1 MRLPDTPFVLLDDA
15 RAEGAAAARLFTAPL
30 ESVVARMPDE
40 VDALL
45 ATLDRWHD
53 EGAHV
58 AGWMAYEAGHVL
70 DRSGPKPDD
79 LPDGWPLAWFAR
91 FADCTRI
98 ASNDVRDWLPDPEGA
113 FIGEPRAT
121 ISFETYAAALERVL
135 EHIAAGDIYQA
146 NLTFP
151 AEVQIEGH
159 PLAAYARLRGQAG
172 AGYGGVVW
180 TGTHWL
186 LSLSPELFFSLR
198 EGQIVARPM
207 KGTARRGA
215 DVAAD
220 TAARDALTA
229 DPKQRAENLMIV
241 DLLRNDLSRVAE
253 PGSVAVPSLFRI
265 ETYPTIHQMVSD
277 VTARVAPDTR
287 PSALMRALFP
297 CGSITGAPKLSAMRI
312 IDAVEVAPRGA
323 YTGSIGFFAP
333 GGEAAFNV
341 AIRTLALR
349 DGASCATLGLGSGIV
364 ADSEPL
370 SEWQEC
376 LAKGEFVRVAAG
388 AEFDL
393 IETMGFDPA
402 EGIVRLEL
410 HLERLGA
417 SARTFGFAFDRHGVR
432 NMLQHATFRLRQPSR
447 VRLRLTARGSVS
459 VCADAMPVSPAG
471 PVTVATAPLP
481 VDSADIRL
489 CHKTSDRGFYDDARA
504 ASGAFEV
511 LFTDREGYL
520 TEGSFTCLFV
530 ERDGRL
536 LTPPLAR
543 GLLPGVLRRALIE
556 EGRAVEADLTPA
568 DLTGGFYI
576 GNSLRGLMQAVIA

>member
-1 MRLPDTPFVLLDDA
+1 MHFPDTPFVLLDDA
-15 RAEGAAAARLFTAPL
+15 RAEGAVPARLFTDP
-30 ESVVARMPDE
+30 VE
-40 VDALL
+40 VIAAHGPAEIDDLL
-45 ATLDRWHD
+45 ATLDRWHG
-53 EGAHV
+53 EGAQV
-58 AGWMAYEAGHVL
+58 AGWMAYEAGHGL
-70 DRSGPKPDD
+70 DDGGPEPGSLADE
-79 LPDGWPLAWFAR
+79 WPLAWFAR
-91 FADCTRI
+91 FAGCTRI
-98 ASNDVRDWLPDPEGA
+98 DSHAVPAMLPAAQGA
-113 FIGEPRAT
+113 FLSEPRAT
-121 ISFETYAAALERVL
+121 IGFDAYGAALDRVL
-135 EHIAAGDIYQA
+135 GHIAAGDIYQA
-146 NLTFP
+146 NLTFA
-151 AEVQIEGH
+151 AEVRVAGH
-159 PLAAYARLRGQAG
+159 PLAAYARLRAKAG

-198 EGQIVARPM
+198 DGRIVARPM

-215 DVAAD
+215 GKMVDE
-220 TAARDALTA
+220 AARQQLSA

-241 DLLRNDLSRVAE
+241 DLLRNDLSRIAE

-277 VTARVAPDTR
+277 VTARVAADTP

-393 IETMGFDPA
+393 IETMAFDPA

-417 SARTFGFAFDRHGVR
+417 SARELGFAFDRHGVR
-432 NMLQHATFRLRQPSR
+432 NILQHAAFRLREAAR
-447 VRLRLTARGSVS
+447 VRLRLSPRGSLS
-459 VCADAMPVSPAG
+459 VAADAMPDRPHG
-471 PVTVATAPLP
+471 PVGVAVSPLP
-481 VDSADIRL
+481 VDTADIRL
-489 CHKTSDRGFYDDARA
+489 RHKTSDRAFYDEARA
-504 ASGAFEV
+504 GSGAFEV
-511 LFTDREGYL
+511 LFTRPDGHL

-536 LTPPLAR
+536 LTPPLSR

-556 EGRAVEADLTPA
+556 EGRAVEADLTPS
-568 DLTGGFYI
+568 DLAGGFYI
-576 GNSLRGLMQAVIA
+576 GNSLRGLMRAVIA

>member
-15 RAEGAAAARLFTAPL
+15 RADGAVPARLFTDPVETVAGHAPG
-30 ESVVARMPDE
+30 EI
-40 VDALL
+40 DALL
-45 ATLDRWHD
+45 ATLDRWHGA
-53 EGAHV
+53 GAHV
-58 AGWMAYEAGHVL
+58 AGWMAYEAGHAL
-70 DRSGPKPDD
+70 DHGGPEPRSLG
-79 LPDGWPLAWFAR
+79 DGWPLAWFAR
-91 FADCTRI
+91 FDRCTRI
-98 ASNDVRDWLPDPEGA
+98 ASAEVPAWLPDPAGA
-113 FIGEPRAT
+113 FIGEPRAA
-121 ISFETYAAALERVL
+121 IGFEDYAAALDRVL
-135 EHIAAGDIYQA
+135 AHIAAGDIYQA

-151 AEVQIEGH
+151 AEVLLAGH
-159 PLAAYARLRGQAG
+159 PLAAYARLRGRAG

-180 TGTHWL
+180 TGEQWL

-215 DVAAD
+215 DAAAD
-220 TAARDALTA
+220 LAAREELSA

-241 DLLRNDLSRVAE
+241 DLLRNDLSRIAE

-277 VTARVAPDTR
+277 VTARVALDTP

-323 YTGSIGFFAP
+323 YTGSIGFFAH

-349 DGASCATLGLGSGIV
+349 AGASCATLGLGSGIV

-388 AEFDL
+388 AAFDL
-393 IETMGFDPA
+393 IETMAFDPA

-417 SARTFGFAFDRHGVR
+417 SARSFGFSFDRHGVR
-432 NMLQHATFRLRQPSR
+432 NMLQHAAFRLREPSR
-447 VRLRLTARGSVS
+447 VRLRLTPRGSVS
-459 VCADAMPVSPAG
+459 VCADAMPATPAG
-471 PVTVATAPLP
+471 PVPVAIAPLP

-489 CHKTSDRGFYDDARA
+489 CHKTSDRSFYDDARA
-504 ASGAFEV
+504 GSGAFEV
-511 LFTDREGYL
+511 LFTDRDGYL

-530 ERDGRL
+530 ERDGKL
-536 LTPPLAR
+536 VTPPLAR
-543 GLLPGVLRRALIE
+543 GLLPGVLRRALID
-556 EGRAVEADLTPA
+556 EGRAVEGDLTPA
-568 DLTGGFYI
+568 DLAGGFWI
-576 GNSLRGLMQAVIA
+576 GNSLRGLMQAVLA